1 MDLGLNPD
9 KHETANAAHEG
20 GHAVV
25 TPPPRKGLCSRTQLM
40 ILLVVGALVVMLF
53 FVGPAVMGL
62 VKPKTA
68 EVEAP
73 AAPADGSFR
82 PTASQWANLKIQ
94 PVKLTNFRTAQET
107 DGKIALDDDL
117 TTPVFSPFSGRV
129 AKLFAKAGDHVDAG
143 APLMAIEA
151 SEYVQGQNDL
161 ITAIA
166 AQNTARAQLRLAQTS
181 ERRQHDLYL
190 ANAGALK
197 DWQQS
202 QVDLATAQGGLN
214 SADIALGAVR
224 NRLRILGKSDK
235 EIAALESGGTA
246 QRFNPSSVVVAP
258 IAGTVTQRSV
268 GLGQYI
274 VNQSSGGSN
283 AVFSIGDLSR
293 VWLVANVREMDA
305 PLVQLGDDVEVR
317 VPAYPE
323 RVFKAKVIFVAPSI
337 DPTTHR
343 LPVRAEIENA
353 DGALKPEMFAAF
365 SIITG
370 KEAAAPGVPESA
382 IVYEGDK
389 AHVFVADPKAKTIA
403 IRPIQVGRSFD
414 GLIEARD
421 GLKAGEQVVTS
432 GSLFIDRAL
441 QGD

>member
-9 KHETANAAHEG
+9 KHATTDATHEG

-25 TPPPRKGLCSRTQLM
+25 TPPPRKGLSGRTQM
-40 ILLVVGALVVMLF
+40 AILIVVGAAIVLLF
-53 FVGPAVMGL
+53 FVGPAVLEL

-68 EVEAP
+68 EVAAP

-82 PTASQWANLKIQ
+82 PTASQWANLRIQ
-94 PVKLTNFRTAQET
+94 PVKLTNFRTARET

-129 AKLFAKAGDHVDAG
+129 AKLFAKAGDHVEAG

-214 SADIALGAVR
+214 GADIALGAVR
-224 NRLRILGKSDK
+224 NRLRILGKTDK

-258 IAGTVTQRSV
+258 IAGTVTQRAV

-305 PLVQLGDDVEVR
+305 PTVHLGDDVEVR
-317 VPAYPE
+317 VPAYPD
-323 RVFKAKVIFVAPSI
+323 RVFKAKVVFVAPSI

-370 KEAAAPGVPESA
+370 KEAAAPGVPASA

-389 AHVFVADPKAKTIA
+389 AHVFVADPAAKTIA
-403 IRPIQVGRSFD
+403 IRPIEVGRSFD
-414 GLIEARD
+414 GLIEARA